1 MIEYIS
7 FLELTPNQQNE
18 FIKSVS
24 LNTQLYNEWKNTFVY
39 YENAEFYSTLQ
50 YIFEEYIEE
59 LEDKYDVSIS
69 YNGIEFTNSGSI
81 KYNSLRECIFIDF
94 YPNETQYAIEN
105 KIYDEIKS
113 NIPKIQNKYQSELH
127 YYYESP
133 RYLTDLVI
141 DYPEFASPIVENAEL
156 IGIHSEYT
164 NRDYKI

>member
-1 MIEYIS
+1 MCYTK
-7 FLELTPNQQNE
+7 FGDFYDGNGLGLTVKYWSAHNQNIVKYFQDNWDKFKRGYVAVVE
-18 FIKSVS
+18 GKV
-24 LNTQLYNEWKNTFVY
+24 KNNKGVLK
-39 YENAEFYSTLQ
+39 N
-50 YIFEEYIEE
+50 
-59 LEDKYDVSIS
+59 
-69 YNGIEFTNSGSI
+69 I

-141 DYPEFASPIVENAEL
+141 EYPEFASPIVENTEL